1 MDGSKI
7 ILGIP
12 YYGYDWPTVSQDMG
26 SATTDTALAKIYY
39 YAFQNANTYGR
50 IWDDYSLTPWY
61 RYYTTEWHQCWYDDS
76 VSLDIKFGMVNDSL
90 LEGAGCWALGYDRS
104 YDHIWNAIRNNFWD
118 STGIAEQGYELQ
130 VNIEIIKSIFA
141 DQLKLSGLHPTSLYD
156 ISIYDIMGRALIH
169 LKTKGQEN
177 INIGKELR
185 SGVYFLIIKNK
196 NRVLKTK
203 IVKIKK

>member
-1 MDGSKI
+1 VDGSKI

-12 YYGYDWPTVSQDMG
+12 YYGLDWPTVSQNIG
-26 SATTDTALAKIYY
+26 SATTGTASAKIYY

-50 IWDDYSLTPWY
+50 MWDDYSLTPWY

-118 STGIAEQGYELQ
+118 PQAIAEEVSEQGTRISQ
-130 VNIEIIKSIFA
+130 VTIFSDVLVLSNLMPEQEYRIII
-141 DQLKLSGLHPTSLYD
+141 YD
-156 ISIYDIMGRALIH
+156 ISGRKLFDEVN
-169 LKTKGQEN
+169 KGITQFE
-177 INIGKELR
+177 IGEGLTP
-185 SGVYFLIIKNK
+185 GVYFMNITGSNRIIKK
-196 NRVLKTK
+196 KLLK
-203 IVKIKK
+203 VR